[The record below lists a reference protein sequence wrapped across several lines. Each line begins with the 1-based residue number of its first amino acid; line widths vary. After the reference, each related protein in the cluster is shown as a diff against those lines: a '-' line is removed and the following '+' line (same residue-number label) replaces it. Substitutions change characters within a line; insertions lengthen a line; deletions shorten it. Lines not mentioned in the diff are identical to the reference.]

1 LIDLSEPTRT
11 RKTDRLRSGTAC
23 GLCILAMALL
33 GAARERPADLL
44 LVHGQVYT
52 FAWNEPA
59 TDGRPAAGAP
69 HDAKGWHPDATAVG
83 IRGGR
88 IVFVGSDEG
97 AQAFRGP
104 RTRVRDLGGA
114 TVLPGLIDAHVH
126 IANLG
131 AKLEQVDLVGVAT
144 EEEAVRRVAERA
156 ARTPKGEWIVG
167 WGWDEGAWA
176 NRYPDMK
183 LLSERVPDHPVLLRG
198 LHSFAVWGNR
208 LAFER
213 AKITTATPAPSGG
226 EIGKDPQGQP
236 TGILLNTA
244 TGLLEGAVPPLTPE
258 ALEERVLRGL
268 TEMARNGY
276 VAVEDASAG
285 PELIAACERLAK
297 ARRLPIRLWIMV
309 DARNPTLA
317 REWIRR
323 GPETDPSDK
332 LVIRTAKAF
341 YDGALGSRGAKLL
354 ADYSDRPGHR
364 GVGGAENGFDATI
377 LRGLLGAGFQV
388 AVHAIG
394 DAGNRETLDFFA
406 DSFAKQPK
414 ARQLRNRIEHAQV
427 LHPDD
432 VPRFASLGVIASM
445 QPPHAVED
453 KAWAEERLGPERVR
467 NAYAWRTLRKS
478 GARLVFSSDLPGSDY
493 DPFYGLHSA
502 ITRRGRDLQP
512 PGGWYPEQTMTA
524 EEALRGYTV
533 WAAYSLFQ
541 EKETGVLARG
551 RWADL
556 TVMDVDPLTTA
567 DSDPAGIL
575 KGHVL
580 LTVVDGKVAFEGG
593 SKL

>member
-1 LIDLSEPTRT
+1 MKTVRLPMVLS
-11 RKTDRLRSGTAC
+11 LS
-23 GLCILAMALL
+23 LCLVAAALL
-33 GAARERPADLL
+33 GAAHERPADLL
-44 LVHGQVYT
+44 LVHGRVYS
-52 FAWNEPA
+52 FAWHEPA
-59 TDGRPAAGAP
+59 TDGTPAAGAP
-69 HDAKGWHPDATAVG
+69 HDDKGWHPDATAVA

-88 IVFVGSDEG
+88 IVYVGNDAG

-104 RTRVRDLGGA
+104 KTRVEDLAGA
-114 TVLPGLIDAHVH
+114 TALPGLIDAHVH

-131 AKLEQVDLVGVAT
+131 AKLEQVDLVGIAT

-156 ARTPKGEWIVG
+156 AKTPKGEWIVG

-208 LAFER
+208 PAFER
-213 AKITTATPAPSGG
+213 AKITAETPTPSGG
-226 EIGKDPQGQP
+226 EIRKDPQGQP
-236 TGILLNTA
+236 TGILLNAA
-244 TGLLEGAVPPLTPE
+244 TRLLEDAVPPLSPE
-258 ALEERVLRGL
+258 ALEQRVLRGL
-268 TEMARNGY
+268 NEMARNGY

-297 ARRLPIRLWIMV
+297 SGRLPIRLWMMV
-309 DARNPTLA
+309 DARNPALA

-354 ADYSDRPGHR
+354 ADYADKPGHR
-364 GVGGAENGFDATI
+364 GVGGAENGFDAAI

-414 ARQLRNRIEHAQV
+414 GRQLRNRIEHAQV

-432 VPRFASLGVIASM
+432 VPRFSSLGVIASM
-445 QPPHAVED
+445 QPAHAVED
-453 KAWAEERLGPERVR
+453 KAWAEERLGPHRIR
-467 NAYAWRTLRKS
+467 GAYAWRTLRKS

-502 ITRRGRDLQP
+502 ITRRGKDLQP
-512 PGGWYPEQTMTA
+512 PGGWYPEQKMAA
-524 EEALRGYTV
+524 EEALRGYTG

-541 EKETGVLARG
+541 EKETGVLVPG

-556 TVMDVDPLTTA
+556 TVMDIDPLALA
-567 DSDPAGIL
+567 DQDAAKL
-575 KGHVL
+575 LQGHVV
-580 LTVVDGKVAFEGG
+580 LTVVDGEVVFARAFEM
-593 SKL
+593 

>member
-1 LIDLSEPTRT
+1 M
-11 RKTDRLRSGTAC
+11 RKCS
-23 GLCILAMALL
+23 LCLLALAFL
-33 GAARERPADLL
+33 GAGHEPPADLL
-44 LVHGQVYT
+44 LVHGRVYT

-59 TDGRPAAGAP
+59 TDGTPAPGAP
-69 HDAKGWHPDATAVG
+69 HDARGWHPDATAVA

-88 IVFVGSDEG
+88 IVFVGDDAG
-97 AQAFRGP
+97 ARAFRGP
-104 RTRVRDLGGA
+104 KTRVQDVGGA

-176 NRYPDMK
+176 NHYPDLK

-213 AKITTATPAPSGG
+213 AKITASTPAPQGG
-226 EIGKDPQGQP
+226 EIRKDEQGQP
-236 TGILLNTA
+236 TGILLNKATA
-244 TGLLEGAVPPLTPE
+244 LLEGAVPPLTPE
-258 ALEERVLRGL
+258 ALEQRVLRGL
-268 TEMARNGY
+268 NEMARNGY

-285 PELIAACERLAK
+285 PDLIAACERLAK
-297 ARRLPIRLWIMV
+297 QGRLPIRLWIMV
-309 DARNPTLA
+309 DARNPALA

-354 ADYSDRPGHR
+354 ADYSDKPGHR
-364 GVGGAENGFDATI
+364 GVGGAENGFDAAV
-377 LRGLLGAGFQV
+377 LRDLLGAGFQG
-388 AVHAIG
+388 AVPAIG

-406 DSFAKQPK
+406 DAFAKQPQ

-427 LHPDD
+427 LHPAD
-432 VPRFASLGVIASM
+432 VSRFAQLGVIASM

-453 KAWAEERLGPERVR
+453 KAWAEERIGPERIR
-467 NAYAWRTLRKS
+467 GAYAWRTLRKS

-502 ITRRGRDLQP
+502 ITRRGRDFQP
-512 PGGWYPEQTMTA
+512 PGGWYPEQKMTA

-541 EKETGVLARG
+541 EKATGVLAPG
-551 RWADL
+551 RWADV

-567 DSDPAGIL
+567 DSDPAGLL
-575 KGHVL
+575 KGHIL
-580 LTVVDGKVAFEGG
+580 LTVVDGKVARVR
-593 SKL
+593 